1 MIALRSFGDK
11 GAVSVERIICN
22 HCGRDLGPKQPL
34 PHTLAFCNHC
44 GVWINSEGKALP
56 RRISEAIP
64 KAMATTAKQRKR
76 RAKNEELIS
85 AN

>member
-34 PHTLAFCNHC
+34 PHTLAFCRHC
-44 GVWINSEGKALP
+44 GVWVNSEGQAQP
-56 RRISEAIP
+56 RHVSGVVA
-64 KAMATTAKQRKR
+64 KVMAELAVKHR
-76 RAKNEELIS
+76 RARKKV
-85 AN
+85 AA

>member
-34 PHTLAFCNHC
+34 PHTLAFCRHC
-44 GVWINSEGKALP
+44 GVWVNSEGQAQP
-56 RRISEAIP
+56 RHVSGVVA
-64 KAMATTAKQRKR
+64 KVMAELAVKR
-76 RAKNEELIS
+76 RRARKKV
-85 AN
+85 AA

>member
-34 PHTLAFCNHC
+34 PHTLAFCRHC
-44 GVWINSEGKALP
+44 GVWVNSEGQAQP
-56 RRISEAIP
+56 RHVSGVVA
-64 KAMATTAKQRKR
+64 KVMAELAVKHRHARKKV
-76 RAKNEELIS
+76 A
-85 AN
+85 A

>member
-34 PHTLAFCNHC
+34 PHTLAFCRHC
-44 GVWINSEGKALP
+44 GVWVNSEGQAQP
-56 RRISEAIP
+56 RHVSGVVA
-64 KAMATTAKQRKR
+64 KVMAELAVEHR
-76 RAKNEELIS
+76 RARKKV
-85 AN
+85 AA